1 MTRIDNNN
9 LNKYQQWLQNRN
21 RSPNTLTSYSL
32 SVKQYGE
39 QALTLKNLLNYTKK
53 ALVKYEPASVQL
65 KTAAL
70 KSYAKFQKLKLDW
83 ERIAG
88 LIPSVQKKFF
98 STINEIEL
106 SQLKQAR
113 FEKQT
118 SLWTR
123 NNLILDY
130 LFYSGIRVSELT
142 HLKHSDW
149 EDNHLKVLGKGHK
162 VRYVFLPGFLIR
174 IINPYSKDYL
184 FTNFHGKQLT
194 REYIVKLIQ
203 KRTQETQIKKR
214 ITPHTFRRSF
224 ATLLN
229 NKGARL
235 TTIQK
240 LLGHSN
246 LETTAS
252 YIHNSWEEL
261 YQDYSKLWKTPEPK
275 DHEKLN

>member
-1 MTRIDNNN
+1 MNRIN
-9 LNKYQQWLQNRN
+9 LPYYQQWLQDRN
-21 RSPNTLTSYSL
+21 RSPNTLTNYSL
-32 SVKQYGE
+32 SIKQYGE
-39 QALTLKNLLNYTKK
+39 KNLTTSNLLSYTKK
-53 ALVKYEPASVQL
+53 ALTKYQPASVQL

-70 KSYAKFQKLKLDW
+70 KSYAKFKQLKLDW
-83 ERIAG
+83 ERIAS
-88 LIPSVQKKFF
+88 LIPKVQKKFF
-98 STINEIEL
+98 STINELEL
-106 SQLKQAR
+106 SQLKAVQ
-113 FEKQT
+113 FEKNHQIYQ
-118 SLWTR
+118 R

-130 LFYSGIRVSELT
+130 LFYSGVRVSELT

-162 VRYVFLPGFLIR
+162 IRYVFLPGFLIS

-184 FTNFHGKQLT
+184 FTNCHGKQLT
-194 REYIVKLIQ
+194 REYIVQLIR
-203 KRTQETQIKKR
+203 KRTEQTQIKKR

-261 YQDYSKLWKTPEPK
+261 YSDYSRLWREPNK
-275 DHEKLN
+275 DHDQSI